1 MSTLQQQFHEL
12 VKNFKGKE
20 LEKVI
25 ERILDSDLYITSEF
39 LNCPNIQALKTGN
52 KYYDTLYLFSML
64 TYSDYKK
71 STSKYLPLNP
81 KLLNKLKCISILELA
96 KEKKY
101 LEYSYLK
108 NAFDIK
114 TNFELEELL
123 FNLISRE
130 LIAGKINAQN
140 ESVSILTVKP
150 RCNLTDMKQAEKLID
165 RLISNLNDANE
176 FLTQEE
182 KNIKEK
188 TKELNGVLTI

>member
-25 ERILDSDLYITSEF
+25 EKILESEIYLTSEF
-39 LNCPNIQALKTGN
+39 LNCPNVKSLKEGN

-64 TYSDYKK
+64 TYNEYKK
-71 STSKYLPLNP
+71 SPSKYLALSP
-81 KLLNKLKCISILELA
+81 KLLNKLKCVSILEIV

-108 NAFDIK
+108 NSLDIK

-123 FNLISRE
+123 FNLISKE
-130 LIAGKINAQN
+130 LINGKINAKN
-140 ESVSILTVKP
+140 ESVSILSVKP
-150 RCNLTDMKQAEKLID
+150 RCNLTDVKTAEKLID
-165 RLISNLNDANE
+165 KLISNLNDANE
-176 FLTQEE
+176 FLTHEE
-182 KNIKEK
+182 KKIKEK
-188 TKELNGVLTI
+188 TKELNAVLTI